1 MGVSDL
7 KRQLKCQEQLLQDQT
22 KLTNVYRMMS
32 QKATNAVE
40 FRIEAR
46 HLSLSLFNHK
56 KEFQEIKD

>member
-22 KLTNVYRMMS
+22 SLTNVYRMMS

-46 HLSLSLFNHK
+46 RLSLSLFNHK